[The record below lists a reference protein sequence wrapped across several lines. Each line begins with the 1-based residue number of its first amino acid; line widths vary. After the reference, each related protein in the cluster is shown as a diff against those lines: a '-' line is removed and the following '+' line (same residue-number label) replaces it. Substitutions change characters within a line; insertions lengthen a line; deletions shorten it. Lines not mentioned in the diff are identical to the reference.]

1 MEGKYRA
8 SGRDV
13 FIFLSQHALVR
24 SDRVVGGG
32 TGQDVVIQGFHRP
45 AEVVAGPWGNTS
57 GGILF
62 SGRVRNDV

>member
-24 SDRVVGGG
+24 SDCVGGG
-32 TGQDVVIQGFHRP
+32 TGQDVVIQGFHSP
-45 AEVVAGPWGNTS
+45 AEVVGGPWGSTS
-57 GGILF
+57 GVILF